1 MNGISSFIASFRTI
15 ITSRSDLGTL
25 LSTAC
30 KENDSG
36 VQVDNLNLVE
46 VEVDNDM
53 SQNYQNMGLSI
64 RQLFNTSKVDVNEQ
78 IASSSLKHF
87 ARKAVT
93 NDFFRMK
100 NL

>member
-1 MNGISSFIASFRTI
+1 MNGISSLIASFRTI

-53 SQNYQNMGLSI
+53 SQNFQNMGLSI
-64 RQLFNTSKVDVNEQ
+64 RQLFNTFKVVVSEQ
-78 IASSSLKHF
+78 ITSSSLMHF
-87 ARKAVT
+87 AHIAIAA
-93 NDFFRMK
+93 NFFGMN